1 MSRPS
6 PALVLAFPADFTAA
20 DRDRLVALL
29 AEAGLVAI
37 QEDDVTRPSRWTAHF
52 VDADARDQAARI
64 VPRTAGFANVTV
76 EALEIED
83 DDWARR
89 TQADLPAVRVGRL
102 IVAPPWDLPA
112 AAELD
117 GHSILVEIEPSRGFG
132 TGHHQ
137 STRLC
142 LTLLQQRQL
151 SGRAVIDVGTG
162 SGVLA
167 IAAARLGAR
176 PVVAIDVDP
185 DAVENAQEN
194 AARNGVADIVDVAV
208 LDLSAATLP
217 AADVVTANLTGT
229 LLQRHAGDLLRLT
242 RPGGLLIVSGFT
254 EEEAE
259 RVLGAFS
266 PRAMVASAE
275 EEGWMAYAIANP

>member
-1 MSRPS
+1 MERPS

-37 QEDDVTRPSRWTAHF
+37 QEDDVVRPSRWTAHF
-52 VDADARDQAARI
+52 VDADARDRAARA
-64 VPRTAGFANVTV
+64 VPDTDGFARVTV
-76 EALEIED
+76 EPVDIED

-89 TQADLPAVRVGRL
+89 TQADLPAVRVGML
-102 IVAPPWDLPA
+102 IVAPPWVLPDSA
-112 AAELD
+112 D
-117 GHSILVEIEPSRGFG
+117 SNVDSIVVEIEPSRGFG

-142 LTLLQQRQL
+142 LTLLQERQL

-167 IAAARLGAR
+167 IAAARLGAQT
-176 PVVAIDVDP
+176 VVAIDVDP

-194 AARNGVADIVDVAV
+194 AARNGVADTVSVAV
-208 LDLSAATLP
+208 LDLADAALP

-229 LLQRHAGDLLRLT
+229 LLQRHAHDLVRLT
-242 RPGGLLIVSGFT
+242 RPNGLVIVSGFT

-259 RVLGAFS
+259 RVLDAFA
-266 PRAMVASAE
+266 PRKMVAAAD
-275 EEGWMAYAIANP
+275 EEGWVAYAIANS

>member
-1 MSRPS
+1 MLSS

-29 AEAGLVAI
+29 AESGLVAI
-37 QEDDVTRPSRWTAHF
+37 HEDDVARPLRWTAHF
-52 VDADARDQAARI
+52 VDANARDQAAHAI
-64 VPRTAGFANVTV
+64 PNAAGFGNVLV
-76 EALEIED
+76 EPADVDD

-89 TQADLPAVRVGRL
+89 TQADLPAIRVGRI

-112 AAELD
+112 PEKID

-142 LTLLQQRQL
+142 LLLLQGRQL
-151 SGRAVIDVGTG
+151 SGRTVIDVGTG

-167 IAAARLGAR
+167 IAAARLGAGR
-176 PVVAIDVDP
+176 VVAFDVDP

-194 AARNGVADIVDVAV
+194 AARNDVAGIVDVAV

-217 AADVVTANLTGT
+217 PADVVTANLTGT
-229 LLQRHAGDLLRLT
+229 LLQRHAADLLRLT
-242 RPGGLLIVSGFT
+242 RRGGVVIVSGFT
-254 EEEAE
+254 EEESD
-259 RVLGAFS
+259 RVLAAFS
-266 PRAMVASAE
+266 PREASASAE
-275 EEGWMAYAIANP
+275 EEGWVAYAIPNP